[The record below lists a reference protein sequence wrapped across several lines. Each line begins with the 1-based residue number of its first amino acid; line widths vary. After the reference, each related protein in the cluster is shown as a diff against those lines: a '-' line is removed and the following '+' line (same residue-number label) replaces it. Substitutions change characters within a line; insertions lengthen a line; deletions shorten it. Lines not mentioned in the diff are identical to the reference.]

1 MWQFSFLKC
10 RKYTLCYRVSWLCS
24 VSCKEMHIGGP
35 RSRKLVRHPPCL
47 KCSATCSHCGIVC
60 YLFIIAIY
68 RPRGGDDESRL
79 LMTLLTQENKN
90 TRLLE
95 SSQSVKQE
103 DRFQA
108 TLCSLQIAYPGEW
121 LEAQHL
127 PRPNRLPNLS
137 HEICWQEVVWY
148 GYVEYDATWFLM
160 LTSCCRKWWRPSPSS
175 WLPSSCC
182 ICCLSM
188 LGSSEVTMALHAQPL
203 LGWAPLLLAMLVCRV
218 RNITLLLLLPLSD
231 WSTTRS
237 LM

>member
-1 MWQFSFLKC
+1 M
-10 RKYTLCYRVSWLCS
+10 CYRVSWLCS

-79 LMTLLTQENKN
+79 LMTLRTQENKN

-108 TLCSLQIAYPGEW
+108 TLCSLQIAYPGET
-121 LEAQHL
+121 
-127 PRPNRLPNLS
+127 R
-137 HEICWQEVVWY
+137 
-148 GYVEYDATWFLM
+148 
-160 LTSCCRKWWRPSPSS
+160 SPA
-175 WLPSSCC
+175 
-182 ICCLSM
+182 
-188 LGSSEVTMALHAQPL
+188 SSEAKPPSKPQSRNL
-203 LGWAPLLLAMLVCRV
+203 LTGSCLVRV
-218 RNITLLLLLPLSD
+218 CGI
-231 WSTTRS
+231 
-237 LM
+237 